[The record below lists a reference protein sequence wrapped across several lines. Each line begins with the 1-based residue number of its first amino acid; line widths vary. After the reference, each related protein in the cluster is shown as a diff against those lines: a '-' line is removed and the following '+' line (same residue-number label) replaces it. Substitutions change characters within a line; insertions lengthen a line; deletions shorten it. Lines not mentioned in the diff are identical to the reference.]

1 MTGYFASPDG
11 HRNADEYS
19 ASIRETDYS
28 CRKKFNM
35 SDLKGKAKGNIDA
48 TAEAAKKAAAK
59 VVDKSKYVAHAAGE
73 KLEQGA
79 KKLKG
84 N

>member
-1 MTGYFASPDG
+1 
-11 HRNADEYS
+11 
-19 ASIRETDYS
+19 
-28 CRKKFNM
+28 M